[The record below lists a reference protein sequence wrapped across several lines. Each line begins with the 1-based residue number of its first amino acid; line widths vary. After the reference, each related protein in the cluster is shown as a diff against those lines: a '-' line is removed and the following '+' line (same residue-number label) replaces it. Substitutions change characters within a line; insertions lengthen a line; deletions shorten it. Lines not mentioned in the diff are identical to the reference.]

1 MSILPLLSKT
11 FERLICDQL
20 KEYLGQYLN
29 SLLCGFRK
37 DHSTQHTLF
46 RLLKKLQ
53 NELDTSGFVRTMLMD
68 LSKAYDCL
76 PHSLM
81 IAKFQAYIIRKS
93 GLNLLLSYLSNQKQ
107 RRKINFSYSDWYDI
121 IRGIPQGSILGPLLF
136 NLFINAL
143 FFFVERTNI
152 YNFADDNTL
161 YRCDSNFEIALGD
174 LQHDMKNLL
183 NWS

>member
-1 MSILPLLSKT
+1 MPLKGSFPGSLKLENIIPVHKEDEPTDKENYKPVSILPLLSKT

-37 DHSTQHTLF
+37 DHSTQHILF

-76 PHSLM
+76 RH
-81 IAKFQAYIIRKS
+81 
-93 GLNLLLSYLSNQKQ
+93 
-107 RRKINFSYSDWYDI
+107 
-121 IRGIPQGSILGPLLF
+121 
-136 NLFINAL
+136 
-143 FFFVERTNI
+143 
-152 YNFADDNTL
+152 
-161 YRCDSNFEIALGD
+161 IAL
-174 LQHDMKNLL
+174 
-183 NWS
+183 

>member
-1 MSILPLLSKT
+1 MPLKGSFPGSLKLENIIPVHKEDEPTDKENYKPVSILPLLSKT

-53 NELDTSGFVRTMLMD
+53 NELDTSGFVRTMLID

-107 RRKINFSYSDWYDI
+107 RRKINFSYSD
-121 IRGIPQGSILGPLLF
+121 
-136 NLFINAL
+136 
-143 FFFVERTNI
+143 
-152 YNFADDNTL
+152 
-161 YRCDSNFEIALGD
+161 
-174 LQHDMKNLL
+174 
-183 NWS
+183 

>member
-1 MSILPLLSKT
+1 MPLKGSFPGSLKLENIIPVHKEDEPTDKENYKPVSILPLLSKT

-93 GLNLLLSYLSNQKQ
+93 RLNLLLSYLSNQKQ
-107 RRKINFSYSDWYDI
+107 RRKINFSYSD
-121 IRGIPQGSILGPLLF
+121 
-136 NLFINAL
+136 
-143 FFFVERTNI
+143 
-152 YNFADDNTL
+152 
-161 YRCDSNFEIALGD
+161 
-174 LQHDMKNLL
+174 
-183 NWS
+183 

>member
-1 MSILPLLSKT
+1 MPLKGSFPGSLKLENIIPVHKEDEPTDKENYKPVSILPLLSKT

-20 KEYLGQYLN
+20 KEYLWQYLN

-107 RRKINFSYSDWYDI
+107 RRKINFSYSD
-121 IRGIPQGSILGPLLF
+121 
-136 NLFINAL
+136 
-143 FFFVERTNI
+143 
-152 YNFADDNTL
+152 
-161 YRCDSNFEIALGD
+161 
-174 LQHDMKNLL
+174 
-183 NWS
+183 

>member
-1 MSILPLLSKT
+1 MPLKGSFPGSLKLENIIPVHKEDEPTDKENYKPVSILPLLSKT

-53 NELDTSGFVRTMLMD
+53 NELDTSGFGRTMLMD

-107 RRKINFSYSDWYDI
+107 RRKINFSYSD
-121 IRGIPQGSILGPLLF
+121 
-136 NLFINAL
+136 
-143 FFFVERTNI
+143 
-152 YNFADDNTL
+152 
-161 YRCDSNFEIALGD
+161 
-174 LQHDMKNLL
+174 
-183 NWS
+183 

>member
-1 MSILPLLSKT
+1 MPLKGSFPGSLKLENIIPVHKEDEPTDKENYKPVSILPLLSKT

-20 KEYLGQYLN
+20 KEYLGQYLH

-107 RRKINFSYSDWYDI
+107 RRKINFSYSD
-121 IRGIPQGSILGPLLF
+121 
-136 NLFINAL
+136 
-143 FFFVERTNI
+143 
-152 YNFADDNTL
+152 
-161 YRCDSNFEIALGD
+161 
-174 LQHDMKNLL
+174 
-183 NWS
+183 

>member
-1 MSILPLLSKT
+1 MPLKGSFPGSLKLENIIPVHKEDEPTDKENYKPVSILPLLSKT

-20 KEYLGQYLN
+20 KEYLWQYLN

-93 GLNLLLSYLSNQKQ
+93 GLNLLLSYLSNQKTAQ
-107 RRKINFSYSDWYDI
+107 
-121 IRGIPQGSILGPLLF
+121 
-136 NLFINAL
+136 
-143 FFFVERTNI
+143 
-152 YNFADDNTL
+152 
-161 YRCDSNFEIALGD
+161 
-174 LQHDMKNLL
+174 KNKFLV
-183 NWS
+183 

>member
-1 MSILPLLSKT
+1 MPLKGSFPGSLKLENIIPVHKEDEPTYKENYKPVSILPLLSKT

-107 RRKINFSYSDWYDI
+107 RRKINFSYSD
-121 IRGIPQGSILGPLLF
+121 
-136 NLFINAL
+136 
-143 FFFVERTNI
+143 
-152 YNFADDNTL
+152 
-161 YRCDSNFEIALGD
+161 
-174 LQHDMKNLL
+174 
-183 NWS
+183 

>member
-1 MSILPLLSKT
+1 MPLKGSFPGSLKLENIIAVHKEDEPTDKENYKPVSILPLLSKT

-107 RRKINFSYSDWYDI
+107 RRKINFSYSD
-121 IRGIPQGSILGPLLF
+121 
-136 NLFINAL
+136 
-143 FFFVERTNI
+143 
-152 YNFADDNTL
+152 
-161 YRCDSNFEIALGD
+161 
-174 LQHDMKNLL
+174 
-183 NWS
+183 

>member
-1 MSILPLLSKT
+1 MPLKGSFPGSLKLVNIIPVHKEDEPTDKENYKPVSILPLLSET

-46 RLLKKLQ
+46 RLLQKLQ
-53 NELDTSGFVRTMLMD
+53 NELDTSGFVRTMLID

-107 RRKINFSYSDWYDI
+107 RRKINFSYSD
-121 IRGIPQGSILGPLLF
+121 
-136 NLFINAL
+136 
-143 FFFVERTNI
+143 
-152 YNFADDNTL
+152 
-161 YRCDSNFEIALGD
+161 
-174 LQHDMKNLL
+174 
-183 NWS
+183 

>member
-1 MSILPLLSKT
+1 MPLKGSFPGSLKLENIIPVHKEDEPTDKENYKPVSILPLLSKT
-11 FERLICDQL
+11 FERLMCDQL

-107 RRKINFSYSDWYDI
+107 RRKINFSYSD
-121 IRGIPQGSILGPLLF
+121 
-136 NLFINAL
+136 
-143 FFFVERTNI
+143 
-152 YNFADDNTL
+152 
-161 YRCDSNFEIALGD
+161 
-174 LQHDMKNLL
+174 
-183 NWS
+183 

>member
-1 MSILPLLSKT
+1 MPLKGSFPGSLKLENIIPVHKEDEPTDKENYKPVSILPLLSKT

-46 RLLKKLQ
+46 RLLKKLL
-53 NELDTSGFVRTMLMD
+53 NELDTSGFVRTMLID

-107 RRKINFSYSDWYDI
+107 RRKINFSYSD
-121 IRGIPQGSILGPLLF
+121 
-136 NLFINAL
+136 
-143 FFFVERTNI
+143 
-152 YNFADDNTL
+152 
-161 YRCDSNFEIALGD
+161 
-174 LQHDMKNLL
+174 
-183 NWS
+183 

>member
-1 MSILPLLSKT
+1 MPLKGSFPGSLKLENIIPVHKEDEPTDKENYKPVSILPLLSKT

-107 RRKINFSYSDWYDI
+107 RRKINFSYSD
-121 IRGIPQGSILGPLLF
+121 
-136 NLFINAL
+136 
-143 FFFVERTNI
+143 
-152 YNFADDNTL
+152 
-161 YRCDSNFEIALGD
+161 
-174 LQHDMKNLL
+174 
-183 NWS
+183 

>member
-1 MSILPLLSKT
+1 MPLKGSFPGSLKLENIIPVHKEDEPTDKENYKPVSILPLLSKT

-81 IAKFQAYIIRKS
+81 IAKFQAYIIGKS

-107 RRKINFSYSDWYDI
+107 RRKINFSYSD
-121 IRGIPQGSILGPLLF
+121 
-136 NLFINAL
+136 
-143 FFFVERTNI
+143 
-152 YNFADDNTL
+152 
-161 YRCDSNFEIALGD
+161 
-174 LQHDMKNLL
+174 
-183 NWS
+183 